1 MAEGIGAL
9 AKTAARLGRAARR
22 RKPGARQ
29 LPQLYFLTD
38 PERTPDPARVMSQ
51 LPRGAAVIYRAFGR
65 ADVLEQAA
73 ALRAIARARGLVFL
87 VGADASLAARLRAD
101 GVHLPE
107 RLMRLAPALRRR
119 RPLWLITAAAHGQR
133 AVARAAR
140 LGLDAALVSV
150 VFPSQSPSA
159 GRAMGP
165 LRFAVRARGA
175 SLPVIALGGLDAR
188 TARRLLGSGAHG
200 LAAVSGFCEP

>member
-1 MAEGIGAL
+1 LADGIGAL

-22 RKPGARQ
+22 RKPQARR

-38 PERTPDPARVMSQ
+38 PARTPDPARVMRQ

-65 ADVLEQAA
+65 ADILEQAA
-73 ALRAIARARGLVFL
+73 ALRALARARGLVFL
-87 VGADASLAARLRAD
+87 VGADAGLAVRLRAD

-119 RPLWLITAAAHGQR
+119 HPRWLITAAAHGQP
-133 AVARAAR
+133 AGARAAW
-140 LGLDAALVSV
+140 LGLDAVLVSV

-165 LRFAVRARGA
+165 LRFAALARSA
-175 SLPVIALGGLDAR
+175 DLPVIALGGVDGR
-188 TARRLLGSGAHG
+188 TAPRLLGSGAHG
-200 LAAVSGFCEP
+200 LAAVGGFGEG